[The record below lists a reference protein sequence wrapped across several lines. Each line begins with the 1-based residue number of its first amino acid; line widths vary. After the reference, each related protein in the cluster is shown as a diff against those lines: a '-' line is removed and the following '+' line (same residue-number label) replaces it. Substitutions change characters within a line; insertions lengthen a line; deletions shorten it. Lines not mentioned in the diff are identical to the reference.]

1 MAARRGH
8 RGDPGGE
15 HAHGLGHG
23 VAGAAV
29 AAWPA
34 VALVGSYELLLMIIR
49 GVQVPADVTTGAWL
63 SGRLPDADPLQMQ
76 AEDLF
81 ADDLAAGRVPSVRV
95 IRTRLHVGQSRAQRA
110 QAYLASLAP
119 HSRLERR
126 SNVHRHVGVRERQDR
141 PSRQMQCQRRSH
153 AKDPLTCACSL
164 SSVRIDK
171 ALSREGERAEDYA
184 TGWCRADGTVS
195 RSRRDVITSLI
206 SGGLAGAL
214 SLINQAGRHDCQ

>member
-34 VALVGSYELLLMIIR
+34 VALVGSYELLMIIR

-141 PSRQMQCQRRSH
+141 PSRHMQCQRRSH
-153 AKDPLTCACSL
+153 AKDPLRVQPQFRSHRQGAQPGEGAGGRL
-164 SSVRIDK
+164 RYRLVSSRQN
-171 ALSREGERAEDYA
+171 G
-184 TGWCRADGTVS
+184 
-195 RSRRDVITSLI
+195 I
-206 SGGLAGAL
+206 SKPLRC
-214 SLINQAGRHDCQ
+214 NYVFN

>member
-1 MAARRGH
+1 MVYRGAVIGVAAVAAVAFYEHGYALVQAHGEAGWTARLVQFTVDGLTYASSIVTHDMTRRQVAGPCSGSMAARRGH

-34 VALVGSYELLLMIIR
+34 VALVGSYELLMIIR

-95 IRTRLHVGQSRAQRA
+95 IRTRLHVGQSRAQWA
-110 QAYLASLAP
+110 QAHLASLAP

-126 SNVHRHVGVRERQDR
+126 SNVHRHVASENDR
-141 PSRQMQCQRRSH
+141 IVH
-153 AKDPLTCACSL
+153 HGICS
-164 SSVRIDK
+164 
-171 ALSREGERAEDYA
+171 
-184 TGWCRADGTVS
+184 VS
-195 RSRRDVITSLI
+195 GDHTRKIR
-206 SGGLAGAL
+206 
-214 SLINQAGRHDCQ
+214 